1 MKRSLTFTDTIP
13 PQNFDTKSFERF
25 LDLPRELRDQIYRE
39 WLIPDKSRVNYS
51 AVLRTSSYYS
61 LRPLILT
68 ANKKVHK
75 EAAKV
80 LYEETNW
87 ILLTTNY
94 AEDDGLLQWFQKD
107 MKPWVSVKHLE
118 HFPGTPALR
127 INVVDRRSRSRRIK
141 DRMLVA
147 QQDVHYFCFDISR
160 VPDFEI
166 HLFFDA
172 DAMQN
177 PFIRDILVDCCRD
190 IRGAKGVTI
199 TRPDCPF
206 PYEELTAQLQRP
218 IRHVQEVFARADQY
232 HQRGDLQLARRQFLD
247 AADIF
252 WAGYFLMYS
261 MIGTTDSMLET
272 IDLDGI
278 SFESIAGI
286 QAEQITFSIKCAD
299 CLIKAC
305 IPEEAQYIL
314 RSALQLALYTVDFP
328 SGAAFP
334 QFSSFP
340 FPLGLALEAA
350 GDDAE
355 AARKFQLALA
365 LQPGHEGADYHL
377 DLMEA
382 RLQTMEHRKRRMI
395 KAYLNHIMIS
405 YRHRMP
411 GSQFFQKDIQAYVDD
426 PRSEGDYFLL

>member
-13 PQNFDTKSFERF
+13 SQTFDTKSFERF

-39 WLIPDKSRVNYS
+39 WLLPDKSRVNDS
-51 AVLRTSSYYS
+51 AVLRTASRYS

-94 AEDDGLLQWFQKD
+94 AEDDGLLQWFQKG

-118 HFPGTPALR
+118 RFPGTPVLR
-127 INVVDRRSRSRRIK
+127 IDVVDRRSRSRRIK
-141 DRMLVA
+141 DRMLVT
-147 QQDVHYFCFDISR
+147 QQDVHYLCFSISELQ
-160 VPDFEI
+160 DFEI
-166 HLFFDA
+166 RLFFDA

-177 PFIRDILVDCCRD
+177 PSVRDILVDCCRD

-206 PYEELTAQLQRP
+206 PYEELTAQLQKP
-218 IRHVQEVFARADQY
+218 IRHVQEISARADQY
-232 HQRGDLQLARRQFLD
+232 HQRADLQLARRQLLD
-247 AADIF
+247 AADTF
-252 WAGYFLMYS
+252 WAGYSVIYVW
-261 MIGTTDSMLET
+261 IRTRH
-272 IDLDGI
+272 LDGI
-278 SFESIAGI
+278 SFESMADLKEK
-286 QAEQITFSIKCAD
+286 QTTLSIKCAD
-299 CLIKAC
+299 CLVKAR
-305 IPEEAQYIL
+305 IPKGAQRQL
-314 RSALQLALYTVDFP
+314 RLTLQLSLYSANFP
-328 SGAAFP
+328 PGATF
-334 QFSSFP
+334 QHFSSFP

-355 AARKFQLALA
+355 AARKFHLALA
-365 LQPGHEGADYHL
+365 LHPGHEGADYHL

-382 RLQTMEHRKRRMI
+382 RLQKMEHRKRRMI
-395 KAYLNHIMIS
+395 KAYLNHVMIS
-405 YRHRMP
+405 YRHRLP
-411 GSQFFQKDIQAYVDD
+411 GSQFFQKDIEAYVDD
-426 PRSEGDYFLL
+426 PWPEGDLFML